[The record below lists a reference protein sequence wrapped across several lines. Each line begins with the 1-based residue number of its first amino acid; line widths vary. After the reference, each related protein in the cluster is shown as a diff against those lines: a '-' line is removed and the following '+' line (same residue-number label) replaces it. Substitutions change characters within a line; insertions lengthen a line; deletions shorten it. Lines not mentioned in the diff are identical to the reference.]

1 VVIVIQNPVDDRY
14 IPNTRSTYVG
24 SVNDPVIVATSS
36 SSLLLLSSYVHCVP
50 MMTTIPVVVVFVVQ
64 SHNWVRYRNI
74 VQSVKS
80 WYSNIVLGKRYV
92 VHIIHI
98 PSPNLSPKSGIHRTI
113 SVVSVS
119 SIHLVVYW
127 LHHDDVEYYYDC
139 YY

>member
-1 VVIVIQNPVDDRY
+1 MVIVIQNPVDDRY

-36 SSLLLLSSYVHCVP
+36 SLLLLYVHCVR
-50 MMTTIPVVVVFVVQ
+50 MTTTIPVVVVVQ

-92 VHIIHI
+92 AHITYI

-119 SIHLVVYW
+119 SIYLVVYW
-127 LHHDDVEYYYDC
+127 LHHDDVEYYY
-139 YY
+139 